1 LATARCNR
9 LSVFRAL
16 AAGSPYWHGRD
27 SGLAG
32 ARPAILH
39 SYRRTTMPPTLRSW
53 QEYVETIERQM
64 SAAEVPDYTYVC
76 WEVRPQPRLG
86 TVEVRVMDA

>member
-1 LATARCNR
+1 
-9 LSVFRAL
+9 
-16 AAGSPYWHGRD
+16 
-27 SGLAG
+27 
-32 ARPAILH
+32 
-39 SYRRTTMPPTLRSW
+39 MPPTLRSW